1 MTVKNA
7 GPVPW
12 RGWGVLFWVGL
23 TCWVL
28 GFVWHWSRPP
38 SLWLLDVPAIPL
50 MALLYWFGF
59 VAVVVAVVG
68 DGRWAEVLT
77 LVPVLI
83 VITALVNPA
92 WRFAPRTW
100 FILHRPLFEM
110 ALATDPGHEY
120 YGNQLPPWL
129 RFLSSE
135 GKVSNL
141 GGSRFFPQWGE
152 IPDDAGGYLYS
163 PFGSPEVT
171 DLYGMDCK
179 NPVDLGGGWWMCGLA
194 DSGL

>member
-1 MTVKNA
+1 ISHRKRQCDIRRCLRRRARPGVRGVLARPSWTVVTVKNA

-23 TCWVL
+23 TCWVV

-38 SLWLLDVPAIPL
+38 SLWLLAVPAIPL
-50 MALLYWFGF
+50 MALLYWLGF

-68 DGRWAEVLT
+68 GGRWAEVLT

-100 FILHRPLFEM
+100 FIVHRPLFEM
-110 ALATDPGHEY
+110 ALATDPGHDY
-120 YGNQLPPWL
+120 YGNQLPPW
-129 RFLSSE
+129 
-135 GKVSNL
+135 
-141 GGSRFFPQWGE
+141 
-152 IPDDAGGYLYS
+152 
-163 PFGSPEVT
+163 
-171 DLYGMDCK
+171 
-179 NPVDLGGGWWMCGLA
+179 
-194 DSGL
+194 